1 MAVLLSAV
9 ATDGKFSVTKAEI
22 DARRA
27 TIITQIGGV
36 AALPKA
42 LVGAGIA
49 SVDLDSYLNL
59 IILSEKLQAAAVAA
73 GVPQANTGS
82 EIQKLII
89 DKANKLKVTV
99 NPRYGKWDSA
109 TGDIVAATTAS
120 SATTPS
126 PTPTK

>member
-1 MAVLLSAV
+1 M
-9 ATDGKFSVTKAEI
+9 
-22 DARRA
+22 
-27 TIITQIGGV
+27 
-36 AALPKA
+36 
-42 LVGAGIA
+42 GAGIA